1 MRNVMIKRSK
11 EIPIAKAAKAGRLL
25 PGIKS
30 LDIIANNPSIEMPK
44 ATKNQISE
52 TTKRRIK
59 PPTVVF
65 CLCP

>member
-25 PGIKS
+25 PGKKL

-44 ATKNQISE
+44 QQKTKLVKLQSE
-52 TTKRRIK
+52 E
-59 PPTVVF
+59 
-65 CLCP
+65 